1 MTGLNVVL
9 REESTNDLYG
19 SNLKRFEGI
28 GEEGCGVITYISNKE
43 RTRAGLHTDQFSYYI

>member
-19 SNLKRFEGI
+19 SNLKRFEGS
-28 GEEGCGVITYISNKE
+28 GEGIGVIISNKE